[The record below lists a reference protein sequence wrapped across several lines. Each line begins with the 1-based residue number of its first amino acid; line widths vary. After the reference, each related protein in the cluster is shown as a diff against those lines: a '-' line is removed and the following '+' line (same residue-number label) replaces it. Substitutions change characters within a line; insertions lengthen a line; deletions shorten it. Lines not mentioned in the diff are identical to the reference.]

1 MAKVTFKHT
10 THDSIKQRFV
20 EKKTFKY
27 LVISQGITLFLLL
40 GCIIGLILK

>member
-10 THDSIKQRFV
+10 THDSLKQRFV

-27 LVISQGITLFLLL
+27 LVISQSITLLLLL
-40 GCIIGLILK
+40 GCVIALILK